1 MIASHQRQAD
11 DNAALA
17 AAKRDV
23 AVGAPPA
30 PAAVAD
36 PALPQRDASAAPVPS
51 VDPSAA
57 ALPRRTLPIQKRPV
71 LINIPGAGS
80 AALLET
86 MMGKVVRDASV
97 HNRSKVLE
105 TRHAYY
111 LRSLSHTKQH
121 VDHVCECQ
129 FMGHAIVQAPSF
141 ARGGGASLLAAVDV
155 RYAHDEGHF
164 GLGTQG
170 AAIQNAVRPL
180 YNIQV
185 WL

>member
-23 AVGAPPA
+23 VVGAPPA
-30 PAAVAD
+30 PAAVSD

-86 MMGKVVRDASV
+86 MMGKVVRDATV